1 MSNMKK
7 PVVVSAL
14 AWMRMRL
21 PTRVKGM
28 TQEAESVEMIGS
40 TVIVGLIGVMESIV
54 ILVARA

>member
-1 MSNMKK
+1 MKK

-14 AWMRMRL
+14 AWMRMRW